1 MKINQK
7 EEEKIREAKAL
18 AGNLKEQAISIFV
31 FNDDKRNVARLK
43 PEHVEPP
50 VTSKSIGNDKLR
62 VGVEFSELG
71 RGAKTMAS
79 FDKSNIDRK

>member
-1 MKINQK
+1 MKINQ
-7 EEEKIREAKAL
+7 EDEKTREAKAL
-18 AGNLKEQAISIFV
+18 VGNLKEQAISIFV
-31 FNDDKRNVARLK
+31 FNDDKRNVARK

-50 VTSKSIGNDKLR
+50 VTSKSIRNDKLR

-79 FDKSNIDRK
+79 SDKSNVDRK

>member
-1 MKINQK
+1 MKINQE
-7 EEEKIREAKAL
+7 EEEKTREAKVL

-50 VTSKSIGNDKLR
+50 VTSKSIRNDKLR

>member
-7 EEEKIREAKAL
+7 EEEKTREAKVL

-50 VTSKSIGNDKLR
+50 VTSKSIRNDKLR

>member
-7 EEEKIREAKAL
+7 EEEKTREAKVL
-18 AGNLKEQAISIFV
+18 AGKNLKEQAISIFV
-31 FNDDKRNVARLK
+31 FNDDKRNVARK

-50 VTSKSIGNDKLR
+50 VTSKSIRNDKLR

>member
-50 VTSKSIGNDKLR
+50 VTSKSIRNDKLR

>member
-79 FDKSNIDRK
+79 FDKNNIDRK

>member
-1 MKINQK
+1 M
-7 EEEKIREAKAL
+7 
-18 AGNLKEQAISIFV
+18 AGNLKTNLKEQAISIFV

-50 VTSKSIGNDKLR
+50 VTSKSIRNDKLR

>member
-7 EEEKIREAKAL
+7 EEEKTREAKAL

-50 VTSKSIGNDKLR
+50 VTSKSIGNEKLR